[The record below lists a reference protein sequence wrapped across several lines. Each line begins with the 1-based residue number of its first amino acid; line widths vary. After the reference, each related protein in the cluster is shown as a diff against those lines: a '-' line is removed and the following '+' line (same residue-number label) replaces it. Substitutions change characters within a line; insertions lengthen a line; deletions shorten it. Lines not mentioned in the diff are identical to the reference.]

1 MQHRWHAAIV
11 AICIN
16 AVASLPATA
25 QTTPQPGPI
34 GVSPSAEPL
43 PGPSETREPG
53 APAARSSNPTGQT
66 GTGTTAPLSAPDT
79 GGLFT
84 RDKLLGDPGG
94 LRTRLGELGLSPG
107 LADTEEVFGNPTGG
121 GRTGVT
127 YEGVTEISLGI
138 DTDRLFGVPGGTFN
152 VSAFQ
157 FHGRGLGVNNVG
169 ALLPTSSAEQNVRGA
184 RLFELWY
191 EQVFPDQKF
200 AVRIGQQSADQEFL
214 ISQLA
219 GLFINSAFGFPT
231 LPSLDLPSGGPAYP
245 LATPAIRLKVI
256 PNDQTT
262 LLLAVFNG
270 DTAGPGLGDPQR
282 RDPSGTAFRL
292 NDGVFAI
299 GEVQY
304 AINAGEDATGLPG
317 TYKLGAWYNSQNF
330 PDQRFRSDRLSLAD
344 PFSTAA
350 VRFRR
355 NDYSVYAVVDQT
367 VWRETGVK
375 DGGIGV
381 FARVMGA
388 PRDRNLIDVYAQ
400 GGVDYKGP
408 FASRGN
414 DTVGLA
420 FSYAHISDRTSQL
433 DRDRAAFSG
442 VPLPIR
448 HSETSL
454 ELTYQAQ
461 LAPWWQIQP
470 DFQYI
475 FSPGAGIPDPARLT
489 RRIGDAAILGL
500 RTNVTF

>member
-1 MQHRWHAAIV
+1 MQDRRRVVAAT
-11 AICIN
+11 ICLA
-16 AVASLPATA
+16 AVASLPVFA
-25 QTTPQPGPI
+25 QTTPQSGPV
-34 GVSPSAEPL
+34 GSSPSAEPL

-66 GTGTTAPLSAPDT
+66 GTGTTTPLSAPET
-79 GGLFT
+79 SGLLT

-94 LRTRLGELGLSPG
+94 LRTRLGELGISPG
-107 LADTEEVFGNPTGG
+107 LADTEEIFGNPTGG
-121 GRTGVT
+121 RRTGVI
-127 YEGVTEISLGI
+127 YEGVTELSLGI
-138 DTDRLFGVPGGTFN
+138 DTDKLFGFHGGTFN

-191 EQVFPDQKF
+191 EQVFLDQKI
-200 AVRIGQQSADQEFL
+200 AIRIGQQSSDQEFQV
-214 ISQLA
+214 SQLA
-219 GLFINSAFGFPT
+219 GLFINSVFGFPT

-245 LATPAIRLKVI
+245 LATPAIRLKII

-262 LLLAVFNG
+262 VLLAVFNG
-270 DTAGPGLGDPQR
+270 DPAGPGLGDPQR
-282 RDPSGTAFRL
+282 RDAAGTAFRL
-292 NDGVFAI
+292 NDGVFVI
-299 GEVQY
+299 GEIQY
-304 AINAGEDATGLPG
+304 AINAGDGATGLPG

-355 NDYSVYAVVDQT
+355 NDYSVYAVADQT
-367 VWRETGVK
+367 VWREAGVK

-388 PRDRNLIDVYAQ
+388 LSDRNLIDMYAQ

-408 FASRGN
+408 FAGRDN
-414 DTVGLA
+414 DSVGLA
-420 FSYAHISDRTSQL
+420 VSYAHISDRTSQL
-433 DRDRAAFSG
+433 DRDRAAFSALL
-442 VPLPIR
+442 LPIR
-448 HSETSL
+448 HSETL
-454 ELTYQAQ
+454 MELTYQAQ

-475 FSPGAGIPDPARLT
+475 FSPGAGIPDPARPT